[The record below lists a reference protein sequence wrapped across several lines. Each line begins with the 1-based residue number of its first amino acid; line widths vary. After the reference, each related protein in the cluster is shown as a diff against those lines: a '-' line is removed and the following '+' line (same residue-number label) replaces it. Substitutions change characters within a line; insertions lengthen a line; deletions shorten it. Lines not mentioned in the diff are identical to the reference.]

1 VCVCVC
7 IFRDLWS
14 VVSAYVLLDIVIY
27 TVGPDITSH
36 FFFDTLSYISLFRT
50 VPRSYYRS
58 TVHCGNIV
66 DRVVNN
72 IAATIV
78 D

>member
-27 TVGPDITSH
+27 TVGPDIH
-36 FFFDTLSYISLFRT
+36 PLFSLFSIPIFSSIPFRIFLFLG
-50 VPRSYYRS
+50 RY
-58 TVHCGNIV
+58 
-66 DRVVNN
+66 RVV
-72 IAATIV
+72 IIV
-78 D
+78 ALYTVVI